1 MTDQFQNGDYQSII
15 NQVENNQKKLKGST
29 PANNLC
35 GAAYLKVGNYHAA
48 EIKFQAALEKNPN
61 SLSIINNLA
70 LALKGKRIG
79 QLRKKLSQILEE
91 DNQNQAARINL
102 AICCME
108 EGVISADPLCLN
120 DAARHFEESLL
131 HITDNATVHNN
142 LGFVYSQLKEFTRA
156 VEEYKS
162 DKDYPNY
169 AEAYLNLGNAYLEP
183 DQEQA
188 HIAYSRALEL
198 NPNLNVA
205 LYKLASIEYSQNKL
219 DEASKLLEKIV
230 TSSDDIDTRFLSV
243 PGKILRGRLKSTK
256 GRNRDF
262 SSSDFPVIFNRPVE
276 PELIAHLRTL
286 DSRALSTTKDARYG
300 AGVCSTG
307 FDLFNS
313 DAEPI
318 KKVSE
323 ELIKS
328 VEYKLERNL
337 LHCESFFNIL
347 KSGGGSDRHSHVSEK
362 DAAFDL
368 WKNKFSLVY
377 YLDVGDQTGKMPG
390 TLKIFE
396 PYAEIL
402 PTNGM
407 CILLPA
413 SRDHS
418 AEYDGASDRIM
429 IGLNI
434 YCD

>member
-1 MTDQFQNGDYQSII
+1 M
-15 NQVENNQKKLKGST
+15 GS
-29 PANNLC
+29 C
-35 GAAYLKVGNYHAA
+35 
-48 EIKFQAALEKNPN
+48 EKTF
-61 SLSIINNLA
+61 S
-70 LALKGKRIG
+70 K
-79 QLRKKLSQILEE
+79 ILE

-162 DKDYPNY
+162 AIRINPNY
-169 AEAYLNLGNAYLEP
+169 AEAYLNLGNAYLELV

-188 HIAYSRALEL
+188 HIAYSRSLEL

-230 TSSDDIDTRFLSV
+230 ISSDDIDTRFLSV

-256 GRNRDF
+256 GKNRDF

-300 AGVCSTG
+300 AGVCST
-307 FDLFNS
+307 D
-313 DAEPI
+313 
-318 KKVSE
+318 
-323 ELIKS
+323 
-328 VEYKLERNL
+328 
-337 LHCESFFNIL
+337 
-347 KSGGGSDRHSHVSEK
+347 
-362 DAAFDL
+362 
-368 WKNKFSLVY
+368 
-377 YLDVGDQTGKMPG
+377 
-390 TLKIFE
+390 
-396 PYAEIL
+396 
-402 PTNGM
+402 
-407 CILLPA
+407 
-413 SRDHS
+413 
-418 AEYDGASDRIM
+418 
-429 IGLNI
+429 
-434 YCD
+434 